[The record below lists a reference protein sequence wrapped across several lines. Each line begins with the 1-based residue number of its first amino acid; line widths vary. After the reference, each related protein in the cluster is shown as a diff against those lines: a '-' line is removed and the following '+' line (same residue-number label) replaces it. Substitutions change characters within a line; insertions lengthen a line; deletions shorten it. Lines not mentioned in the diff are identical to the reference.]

1 MVNGSWLKSQGSWLI
16 PQGSWL
22 KAHRRQIFLVMSQ
35 EPWATSLGAWAMS
48 IEPRDQRNQNPHLEK
63 ILEPLINS
71 RRTYIYIYIY
81 MFLSILFWR
90 VMGVIFQMLKSF
102 AVGWPM
108 PAGAMRFRPPCIL
121 PPAKPKPP
129 FRKKS
134 WTINSRWS
142 YICSYRFCSGGSWAT
157 RPKSWVANDC
167 RSHAVPAAM
176 HPPTSEAK
184 CLISNHFLNH

>member
-1 MVNGSWLKSQGSWLI
+1 MARESRLMAHTSRLVAQGSSAPNFSGHEPRAL
-16 PQGSWL
+16 S
-22 KAHRRQIFLVMSQ
+22 H
-35 EPWATSLGAWAMS
+35 EPWGMSHEHWAS
-48 IEPRDQRNQNPHLEK
+48 RPAKPKPSFGKKSWTIDQLQKDLH
-63 ILEPLINS
+63 
-71 RRTYIYIYIY
+71 IYIY

-102 AVGWPM
+102 AVGWQM
-108 PAGAMRFRPPCIL
+108 LAGAMRFRPPCIL